1 MSDSAYN
8 MYSLAVSSLALL
20 LSVYTFF
27 KSRKDIKFAQEN
39 ASEALKLQHGTIEL
53 QIRTGI
59 TNARNTINNLT
70 PILTPYLA
78 KKQAGSLSVE
88 ESYSLDLLYKTYDS
102 CIEDLLNQYDEA
114 CKKYIYGKVDRAMFK
129 ETYFHEIKNI
139 TSSQDL
145 SSYYNLEATKY
156 TSTLRVRDEWITE

>member
-1 MSDSAYN
+1 M
-8 MYSLAVSSLALL
+8 
-20 LSVYTFF
+20 
-27 KSRKDIKFAQEN
+27 
-39 ASEALKLQHGTIEL
+39 
-53 QIRTGI
+53 
-59 TNARNTINNLT
+59 
-70 PILTPYLA
+70 
-78 KKQAGSLSVE
+78 SVE

-114 CKKYIYGKVDRAMFK
+114 CKKYIDGKVDRAMFK

-145 SSYYNLEATKY
+145 SSYYNIEATKY

>member
-20 LSVYTFF
+20 LSVYTLF
-27 KSRKDIKFAQEN
+27 KSRKDVKFAQKN
-39 ASEALKLQHGTIEL
+39 AGEALKLQHGTIEL
-53 QIRTGI
+53 QTRTGI

-78 KKQAGSLSVE
+78 KKQAGSLSIE
-88 ESYSLDLLYKTYDS
+88 DAYSLDLLYKAYDS

-114 CKKYIYGKVDRAMFK
+114 CKKYIDGKIDRAMFK
-129 ETYFHEIKNI
+129 ETYFHEIKKI

-145 SSYYNLEATKY
+145 SSYYNSETTKY
-156 TSTLRVRDEWITE
+156 TPTLRVREEWITD

>member
-1 MSDSAYN
+1 MSDSTYN
-8 MYSLAVSSLALL
+8 MYSLVVSILALL
-20 LSVYTFF
+20 LSLYTLF
-27 KSRKDIKFAQEN
+27 KSRKDVKFAQKN
-39 ASEALKLQHGTIEL
+39 ANEALKLQHGTIEL

-88 ESYSLDLLYKTYDS
+88 ESYSLDLLYKAYDS

-114 CKKYIYGKVDRAMFK
+114 CKKYIDGKIDRATFK

-145 SSYYNLEATKY
+145 SSYYNLETTKY
-156 TSTLRVRDEWITE
+156 TSTLRVREEWITD